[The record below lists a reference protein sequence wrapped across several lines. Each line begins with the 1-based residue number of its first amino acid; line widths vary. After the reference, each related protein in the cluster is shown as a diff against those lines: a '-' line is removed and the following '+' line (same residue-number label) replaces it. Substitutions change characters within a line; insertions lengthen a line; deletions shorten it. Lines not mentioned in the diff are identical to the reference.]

1 MAHELEHGI
10 GSIDRIA
17 HRGDDLAARH
27 ESFDAL
33 ERLGV
38 EKVGTNL
45 DDLALAG
52 RVAKM
57 SRVPVEA
64 LVVEGAEIQRLLNA
78 IRQIDVAF
86 EHVMQPGSAGAS
98 GADAEDLGEPAFD
111 GCAHP
116 PADRSNGRAGDGSIT
131 RRARGF
137 FHAERS
143 IISNSSS
150 ASTSGR

>member
-27 ESFDAL
+27 ESFDAV
-33 ERLGV
+33 ERLRV
-38 EKVGTNL
+38 EKIGKNL
-45 DDLALAG
+45 DDLTLSA
-52 RVAKM
+52 
-57 SRVPVEA
+57 RVPVEA